1 MSDYGGVDMR
11 MTGRER
17 VLTALNHR
25 QPDGCPVSFGSSI
38 VDGMTGAFKRKFDA
52 YMGYAP
58 AEVQTRHHIMGMVE
72 TPPQITEWINPDI
85 ATVWPMSPWVYKGK
99 AAKDGSYTDAYG
111 CLVRPVSFYYDAV
124 QRPLI
129 GPISADDIRNHPW
142 PNPYATDITQG
153 LLQQA
158 EAAQKTGRA
167 VLLDIP
173 AAGPFEGACWV
184 RGFEDFLCD
193 LYEDEYLAETLMD
206 AITENTIGY
215 WDTLLSKTGHLI
227 DICGQGDDI
236 GMQDRPF
243 ISTEIYEKLIKKY
256 HKRIYDF
263 IKAKTKAKIFMH
275 VCGSVYDLLPALIET
290 GVDILEAVQTSAA
303 NMEPARLKKDFGD
316 ALCFW
321 GAVDTQQLIMNATPE
336 EFKAEIFRLAEI
348 LGENGGYIL
357 APSHNIQPNVPCE
370 NIQAMLEAFN
380 EIRGLQVVTLELP
393 LDVSI

>member
-1 MSDYGGVDMR
+1 M
-11 MTGRER
+11 
-17 VLTALNHR
+17 LAALNHR

-38 VDGMTGAFKRKFDA
+38 VDGMTGAFKNKFDA
-52 YMGYAP
+52 HMGYTP
-58 AEVQTRHHIMGMVE
+58 AKVQTRHHIMGMVE
-72 TPPQITEWINPDI
+72 TPAQITEWINPDI
-85 ATVWPMSPWVYKGK
+85 ATVWPKSVWVYKGET
-99 AAKDGSYTDAYG
+99 AKDGSYTDAYG
-111 CLVRPVSFYYDAV
+111 CLVRPVSFYYDV
-124 QRPLI
+124 VKRPLS
-129 GPISADDIRNHPW
+129 GFVSADDIKNHTW
-142 PNPYATDITQG
+142 PNPYAADVAEG

-173 AAGPFEGACWV
+173 ALGPFEGACWV

-206 AITENTIGY
+206 TLTENAIGY
-215 WDTLLSKTGHLI
+215 WDTLLSQVGHLI

-243 ISTEIYEKLIKKY
+243 ISPEIYNRLIKKY

-263 IKAKTKAKIFMH
+263 IKKKTQAKIFMH
-275 VCGSVYDLLPALIET
+275 VCGSVYDLLPSLIET

-303 NMEPARLKKDFGD
+303 KMEPARLKKEFGD

-321 GAVDTQQLIMNATPE
+321 GAVDTQQLIMNASPQ
-336 EFKAEIFRLAEI
+336 EFKAEIFRLVEV
-348 LGENGGYIL
+348 LGKDGGYIV

-370 NIQAMLEAFN
+370 NVRAMLDAFK
-380 EIRGLQVVTLELP
+380 EIRRM
-393 LDVSI
+393 